1 MQARS
6 HVTRSLQDR
15 QPRPM
20 IQILVASQVRFF
32 LNLTSL
38 DDFQRFLENLKAL
51 AILKICSRTYQRG
64 GMVVSKKTLTGIQK
78 L

>member
-20 IQILVASQVRFF
+20 IQILVASQVRIFE
-32 LNLTSL
+32 L
-38 DDFQRFLENLKAL
+38 DQSWLIFKGF
-51 AILKICSRTYQRG
+51 
-64 GMVVSKKTLTGIQK
+64 
-78 L
+78 